1 MSHISILMENQPGA
15 LSRVV
20 GLFSQRGYNIDS
32 LSVAPTNDASLSRL
46 TMVVKEEE
54 SVISQI
60 LKQLNKVIDV
70 VEVQNLSDIESVS
83 LEIAIVKLKITEKEA
98 KKIIES
104 AFPVIGEIINHKDEF
119 VMIKLIGS
127 NHEVDDF
134 LLSLNKHKFLE
145 VTRSGLL
152 GMGTGEN
159 FLISESETTIEY

>member
-32 LSVAPTNDASLSRL
+32 LSVAPTNDSSLSRL
-46 TMVVKEEE
+46 TMV
-54 SVISQI
+54 
-60 LKQLNKVIDV
+60 
-70 VEVQNLSDIESVS
+70 QNLSDVESVS

-98 KKIIES
+98 SKIIES
-104 AFPVIGEIINHKDEF
+104 AFPIVGEIINHKDEF

-134 LLSLNKHKFLE
+134 LLSLNKQKFLE